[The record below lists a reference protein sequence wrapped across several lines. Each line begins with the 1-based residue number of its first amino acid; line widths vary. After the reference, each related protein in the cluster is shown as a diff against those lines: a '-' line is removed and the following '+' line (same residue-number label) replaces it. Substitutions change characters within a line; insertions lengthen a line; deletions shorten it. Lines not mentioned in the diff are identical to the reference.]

1 MFSYCYAFW
10 VFLILMIVRLSELD
24 TYEIAWAAHERH
36 KYKQDWKV
44 KTQRVDQKRDDFA
57 ITREGMA
64 GEWAVGKIIDTPV
77 NLELHQGGDQ
87 GYDFEYRGVKIDV
100 KTSRARY
107 LLFRS
112 LAHFKAD
119 LAVFARYLNDYQV
132 ELVGAI
138 TRAEFV
144 AVHQLKNFGYGD
156 NCVVDPLLLN
166 DVRDYL

>member
-1 MFSYCYAFW
+1 MNKKIFVATPMYGGQC
-10 VFLILMIVRLSELD
+10 
-24 TYEIAWAAHERH
+24 
-36 KYKQDWKV
+36 
-44 KTQRVDQKRDDFA
+44 
-57 ITREGMA
+57 A
-64 GEWAVGKIIDTPV
+64 G
-77 NLELHQGGDQ
+77 
-87 GYDFEYRGVKIDV
+87 
-100 KTSRARY
+100 
-107 LLFRS
+107 
-112 LAHFKAD
+112 FKAD

>member
-36 KYKQDWKV
+36 KYKQDWQV

-64 GEWAVGKIIDTPV
+64 GEWAVSKVIDTPV
-77 NLELHQGGDQ
+77 NLDLHPGGDA
-87 GYDFEYRGVKIDV
+87 GWDFEYCGIKIDV
-100 KTSRARY
+100 KTSKAKY
-107 LLFRS
+107 LLFNTLS
-112 LAHFKAD
+112 SFKAD
-119 LAVFARYLNDYQV
+119 LAVFARYLNEYQI

-138 TRAEFV
+138 TRQDFV
-144 AVHQLKNFGYGD
+144 AKHQLKNFGYGD
-156 NCVVDPLLLN
+156 KCVFDPLLLN